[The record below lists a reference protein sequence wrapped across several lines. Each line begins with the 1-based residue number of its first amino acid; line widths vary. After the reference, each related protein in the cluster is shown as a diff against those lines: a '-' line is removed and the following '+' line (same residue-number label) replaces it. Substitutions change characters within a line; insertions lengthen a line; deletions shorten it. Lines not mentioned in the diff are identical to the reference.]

1 MTATN
6 ENAAAGEDD
15 TPQVDGDLRHGKDVQ
30 AFLLCLLRV
39 ATLRTKL
46 AAVDLHGIS
55 IALKQGLI
63 SLDSAVAWLDDLG
76 LFEVVVKQRETSEG
90 GRQ

>member
-1 MTATN
+1 MIATN
-6 ENAAAGEDD
+6 ENVAAGEDD
-15 TPQVDGDLRHGKDVQ
+15 SREVDGDLGDGKDVQ

-46 AAVDLHGIS
+46 AAVDLHSIS
-55 IALKQGLI
+55 ITLKQGLI
-63 SLDSAVAWLDDLG
+63 SLDSAVGWLDDLG
-76 LFEVVVKQRETSEG
+76 LFEFVIKQSESSEG